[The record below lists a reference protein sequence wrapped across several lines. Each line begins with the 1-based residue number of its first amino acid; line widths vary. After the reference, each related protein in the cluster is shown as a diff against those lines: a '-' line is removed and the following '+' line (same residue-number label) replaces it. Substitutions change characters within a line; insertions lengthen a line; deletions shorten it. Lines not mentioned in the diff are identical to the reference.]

1 MIAQSVI
8 LCVIIKDIFYTILTL
23 YDIWQVGR
31 QPKIINKKTLY
42 NIMTKN
48 LLKKAINFMPDK
60 KQDKL

>member
-31 QPKIINKKTLY
+31 QPKIICKKALY